1 MVVVEV
7 ASPGQAVADLEQE
20 LGFGLRGFMP
30 GTIAVPDRMKIDVR
44 QLTKYLNHQLKLHDA
59 GAVVRCFMYDLLVDG
74 WFSAM

>member
-30 GTIAVPDRMKIDVR
+30 GTIAVPDRMKIDVT
-44 QLTKYLNHQLKLHDA
+44 QLTKYLNDQLKLHDT
-59 GAVVRCFMYDLLVDG
+59 GAV
-74 WFSAM
+74 FSCSCMRYL